1 MSKHHADVEALLPG
15 SRRFTFADAGL
26 TFPVVVAGEGP
37 AVIVM
42 AEMPGI
48 TPAVLAFA
56 ERVRALGCS
65 VWLPVL
71 FGEVGR
77 PLGPAYL
84 ASSLRTACVAR
95 EFAAFATG
103 KTAPVTRWLRALAHH
118 AHAECGGPGVG
129 AIGMCFTGGFALGML
144 LDESVIAP
152 VLSQPSLPIGPGRR
166 RAADLHLSP
175 DDADAV
181 AARVER
187 DDLQVLGLRFS
198 CDRLAR
204 AERFGSLRDLLGDR
218 FIGVEIDSSRGND
231 AGIPLVAH
239 SVLTEHLVDEAG
251 HPTRDALD
259 RVLAFLRD
267 RLTAGPDRES

>member
-48 TPAVLAFA
+48 TP
-56 ERVRALGCS
+56 
-65 VWLPVL
+65 L

-204 AERFGSLRDLLGDR
+204 AASGRCATCSAIALSGLRSIR
-218 FIGVEIDSSRGND
+218 RAATMRASRWWR
-231 AGIPLVAH
+231 I
-239 SVLTEHLVDEAG
+239 
-251 HPTRDALD
+251 RC
-259 RVLAFLRD
+259 
-267 RLTAGPDRES
+267 